1 MIVIKSEA
9 FITDKGKSEINEDS
23 LKCISGAFYVVCDGV
38 GGNGNGLLASQL
50 LVESVANSLS
60 HSEDLVIAI
69 ALKEAE
75 KALEDYKRKNKNTY
89 LMASTLALTKITDSS
104 ILIGWVGDSRV
115 YQFRNGKII
124 YKTTDHSWISDAIKG
139 GSITALEGL
148 FHPERNRLT
157 RSVKGNSQPTV
168 MDEHILT
175 NLEDNDYILI
185 CSDGIME
192 SWIDEDLENLFSE
205 VKPASYF
212 VQKLHE
218 NCQLFSNGNYTAIV
232 CEISKLLNY

>member
-9 FITDKGKSEINEDS
+9 FITDKGKSEINEDT
-23 LKCISGAFYVVCDGV
+23 LKCQSGKFYVVCDGA

-60 HSEDLVIAI
+60 NSEDLVIAI

-75 KALEDYKRKNKNTY
+75 KALEDYKRKNKSTY

-104 ILIGWVGDSRV
+104 ILFGWVGDSRI
-115 YQFRNGKII
+115 YQFRAGKII
-124 YKTTDHSWISDAIKG
+124 FKTTDHTWISDAIKE

-157 RSVKGNSQPTV
+157 RSVKGSSKPTTV
-168 MDEHILT
+168 QEHILT
-175 NLEDNDYILI
+175 NVKDNDYIMI

-192 SWIDEDLENLFSE
+192 SWIDEDLEILFSE
-205 VKPASYF
+205 DKPASYF

-218 NCQLFSNGNYTAIV
+218 NCKLFSNDNYTAIV
-232 CEISKLLNY
+232 YQIGKL

>member
-9 FITDKGKSEINEDS
+9 FITDKGKSEINEDT
-23 LKCISGAFYVVCDGV
+23 LKCQSGILYVVCDGV

-50 LVESVANSLS
+50 LVASITNSMTRSENLVLS
-60 HSEDLVIAI
+60 D

-75 KALEDYKRKNKNTY
+75 QALEDYKRKKQNTY
-89 LMASTLALTKITDSS
+89 LMASTLALTRITTSS
-104 ILIGWVGDSRV
+104 IAIGWVGDSRV

-124 YKTTDHSWISDAIKG
+124 YKTTDHSWISDAIKE

-157 RSVKGNSQPTV
+157 RSVKGSSQPTAV
-168 MDEHILT
+168 EQHLLT
-175 NLEDNDYILI
+175 DINDNDYIMI

-192 SWIDEDLENLFSE
+192 SWIDADLEALFSE

-212 VQKLHE
+212 IEILHQ
-218 NCQLFSNGNYTAIV
+218 NCNVFSNDNYTAIV
-232 CEISKLLNY
+232 YQIGKL

>member
-1 MIVIKSEA
+1 MIIIKSEA
-9 FITDKGKSEINEDS
+9 FITEKGKSEINEDT
-23 LKCISGAFYVVCDGV
+23 LKCQSGIFYVVCDGV

-50 LVESVANSLS
+50 LVESITNTLS
-60 HSEDLVIAI
+60 HSKDLVIAN

-75 KALEDYKRKNKNTY
+75 KALEDYKRKNKSTY

-124 YKTTDHSWISDAIKG
+124 YKTTDHSWISDAIKE

-148 FHPERNRLT
+148 FHPKRNRLT
-157 RSVKGNSQPTV
+157 RSVKGYSQPTN
-168 MDEHILT
+168 MDEQILT
-175 NLEDNDYILI
+175 DVNDNDYIMI

-192 SWIDEDLENLFSE
+192 SWIDEDLEILFSE
-205 VKPASYF
+205 DKPASYF

-218 NCQLFSNGNYTAIV
+218 NCKLFSNDNYTAIV
-232 CEISKLLNY
+232 YQIGKL

>member
-9 FITDKGKSEINEDS
+9 FITDKGKSEINEDT
-23 LKCISGAFYVVCDGV
+23 LKCQSGQFYVVSDGV

-50 LVESVANSLS
+50 LVESVSNSLS
-60 HSEDLVIAI
+60 HSEDLVIAN

-75 KALEDYKRKNKNTY
+75 KALEDYKRKNKSTY

-104 ILIGWVGDSRV
+104 ILIGWVGDSRI
-115 YQFRNGKII
+115 YQFRAGKII
-124 YKTTDHSWISDAIKG
+124 FKTTDHTWISNAIKE

-148 FHPERNRLT
+148 FHPKRNRLT
-157 RSVKGNSQPTV
+157 RSVKGYSQPTT
-168 MDEHILT
+168 MEQHLLT
-175 NLEDNDYILI
+175 DFNDNDYIMI
-185 CSDGIME
+185 CSDGITE

-218 NCQLFSNGNYTAIV
+218 NCQLFSNDNYTAIV
-232 CEISKLLNY
+232 YQIGKL